1 MLLKRIISALILIPL
16 AVAVVLLGSWWFA
29 GAILIISAMMLYEWF
44 GVTGAKA
51 LWAATAALIAIWV
64 AIAAHGSVALS
75 IYLLIMG
82 SIGSAFICLVRGGEE
97 VAKWVAIGLAYIS
110 IPMVALIWLIETPN
124 GSWVVL
130 WLLVVVWVTDIAA
143 YTAGR
148 LIGGPKL
155 APAISPGKTWAG
167 ALGGLIGAVVVAVF
181 ATPYMLAM
189 ESTDAVLLAAA
200 LSVVAQ
206 CGDLAESW
214 FKRRFDKKDSGTL
227 IPGHGGVMDRVDG
240 LVAAAPVLAIVIAFS
255 PSLVAAAG
263 AP

>member
-1 MLLKRIISALILIPL
+1 MLLKRIISALIMIPL
-16 AVAVVLLGSWWFA
+16 AVADVLLGGWWFA
-29 GAILIISAMMLYEWF
+29 GAVLIIAAMMLYEWF
-44 GVTGAKA
+44 SVTGAKA

-97 VAKWVAIGLAYIS
+97 VAKWVAIGLTYITV
-110 IPMVALIWLIETPN
+110 PMVALIWLIETPN
-124 GSWVVL
+124 GSWVIL
-130 WLLVVVWVTDIAA
+130 WLFVVVWVTDVAA
-143 YTAGR
+143 YAAGR

-167 ALGGLIGAVVVAVF
+167 ALGGLIVAVVAAFF
-181 ATPYMLAM
+181 ATPYMLTM
-189 ESTDAVLLAAA
+189 HSLDAVVLAAA
-200 LSVVAQ
+200 ISVVAQ

-214 FKRRFDKKDSGTL
+214 VKRRFHKKDSGTL

-240 LVAAAPVLAIVIAFS
+240 LVAAAPVLAVVVAVS
-255 PSLVAAAG
+255 PGLFAATG
-263 AP
+263 AA